1 MDMRHIHYSYAK
13 MRETN
18 RSYQLRTGQ
27 MKLHVRKIE
36 PVQYVDSKENII
48 ELPRHPILG
57 KVYKFRD
64 ELVKCEINKGNCGN
78 RKCVL
83 FMEECGDYVSCT
95 ACSRSDKTNIFLAPY
110 NA

>member
-27 MKLHVRKIE
+27 LKLPVRKIE
-36 PVQYVDSKENII
+36 PVKYVDSKEHII
-48 ELPRHPILG
+48 ELPRYPILG

-64 ELVKCEINKGNCGN
+64 GFVKCEVNKSNCGN
-78 RKCVL
+78 QKCVL
-83 FMEECGDYVSCT
+83 FNEECRNYVSCT

>member
-1 MDMRHIHYSYAK
+1 

-27 MKLHVRKIE
+27 MKLPVRKIE

-48 ELPRHPILG
+48 ELPRYPILG

-64 ELVKCEINKGNCGN
+64 GLVKCEVDEGKCGN
-78 RKCVL
+78 IKCVL
-83 FMEECGDYVSCT
+83 YDEECIDYVSCNKLLR
-95 ACSRSDKTNIFLAPY
+95 ADNTNIYIAQH